1 MKNHNIIMNEPSK
14 EKDVVIINVC
24 ICCLSR
30 TFRRRTLPG
39 AYMVSTHA
47 VNTAN
52 KKTSKRL

>member
-1 MKNHNIIMNEPSK
+1 MNEPSK

-30 TFRRRTLPG
+30 TFRRRALPG